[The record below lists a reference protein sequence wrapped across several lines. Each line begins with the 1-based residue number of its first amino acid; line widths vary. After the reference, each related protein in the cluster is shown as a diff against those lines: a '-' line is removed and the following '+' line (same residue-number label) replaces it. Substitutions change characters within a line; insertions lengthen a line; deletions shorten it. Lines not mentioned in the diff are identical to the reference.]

1 MVRHMVRHMVVS
13 GLAVALMSAT
23 PVLAQDSVFGVNMG
37 AFLPRG
43 EDGRSRDD
51 VLASNL
57 SFLSFDL
64 SDFNGVMVG
73 GDYFISAGSFIEVG
87 VGVGYYQRTVP
98 TVYDRFVDTDGTEIE
113 QDLKLRVIPV
123 TATVRVFPLSRD
135 VGFQPYVGG
144 GVAFNRWRYSE
155 TGEFVD
161 FSDGSIFR
169 DNFVDEG
176 TEAGPVFLGGIRFP
190 IGSSAL
196 LGGEYRYTRAKADL
210 DPSLGFAGETLD
222 IGGNTLLVTLQFK
235 F

>member
-1 MVRHMVRHMVVS
+1 MVRRLVVS
-13 GLAVALMSAT
+13 GLAAALMSAT
-23 PVLAQDSVFGVNMG
+23 PVLAQDSVFGVNVG
-37 AFLPRG
+37 GFLLKG

-51 VLASNL
+51 ALANNL

-64 SDFNGVMVG
+64 ADFNGVMVG
-73 GDYFISAGSFIEVG
+73 GDYFISAGSFLEVG

-98 TVYDRFVDTDGTEIE
+98 SVYDRFVDTDGSEIE

-123 TATVRVFPLSRD
+123 TASVRVFPLSRD
-135 VGFQPYVGG
+135 GGFQPYVGG

-169 DNFVDEG
+169 DNFIDEG
-176 TEAGPVFLGGIRFP
+176 MKAGPVFLGGIRFP
-190 IGSSAL
+190 IGASAL
-196 LGGEYRYTRAKADL
+196 IGGEYRYTRATVDL
-210 DPSLGFAGETLD
+210 DPALGFAGETLD